1 LSCADLFFFAV
12 LPSGGLFF
20 SFFQR
25 SGGVARESSDPDGPA
40 PRDPPTAMM
49 DRERAGLWVMESCH
63 LLARL
68 MLSDVWVRQP
78 VLLSVQ

>member
-1 LSCADLFFFAV
+1 
-12 LPSGGLFF
+12 
-20 SFFQR
+20 
-25 SGGVARESSDPDGPA
+25 VARESSDPDGPA